1 MIQKQKEK
9 SLSNGDD
16 NHQNDK
22 FLLEILPIIIMN
34 PLALKL
40 IKKFKTNLPS
50 NHFSS
55 IKTKINQDLNF
66 NLIQQFNRSFF
77 QIIIGSND
85 DDFCRWNQIKF
96 DNEINRIHQHFR
108 QHLMDKQR
116 LEQLKQSNIQKL
128 ETIIELIENFLHN
141 NQSIRSNVMVI
152 LNEKQCEYEIAKQ
165 KFYQQ
170 KELNN
175 IQQLLMKSN
184 EDHHDHDNNLRQ
196 QYRTIIIENQL
207 LQRKIEKFQLIKQ
220 KLEMMDRRKLD
231 HIRHLQQKI
240 NFLQE
245 LNETLPSTSI
255 SSPIMNHDQQQQQQT
270 PTNAMRSF
278 FIDHHE
284 ISPSI
289 ILYNDHHDDSDNDN
303 DNISLSFD
311 AQLKF

>member
-1 MIQKQKEK
+1 
-9 SLSNGDD
+9 
-16 NHQNDK
+16 
-22 FLLEILPIIIMN
+22 
-34 PLALKL
+34 
-40 IKKFKTNLPS
+40 
-50 NHFSS
+50 
-55 IKTKINQDLNF
+55 
-66 NLIQQFNRSFF
+66 
-77 QIIIGSND
+77 
-85 DDFCRWNQIKF
+85 
-96 DNEINRIHQHFR
+96 
-108 QHLMDKQR
+108 
-116 LEQLKQSNIQKL
+116 
-128 ETIIELIENFLHN
+128 
-141 NQSIRSNVMVI
+141 MVI

-184 EDHHDHDNNLRQ
+184 EDHHDNDNNLRQ

-207 LQRKIEKFQLIKQ
+207 IQRKIEKFQLIKQ
-220 KLEMMDRRKLD
+220 KLAMMDRRKLD

-255 SSPIMNHDQQQQQQT
+255 SSPIMNHDQQQQQT
-270 PTNAMRSF
+270 PTNKMHSF

-303 DNISLSFD
+303 DNDNISLSFD